1 VTGEL
6 TQPVTG
12 RHDVYFV
19 VVKRD
24 KPNEDIITLSTIG
37 FEE

>member
-6 TQPVTG
+6 SGSLTG

-24 KPNEDIITLSTIG
+24 KPNDDIIALSTIG